1 MPTGEKGQTRPA
13 FGEPPHSSEF
23 CLRLLSFYP
32 QEVLV
37 CVITDSL
44 HLSCYLHFSI
54 SVLLKDPFTNIICN
68 ILTAVFNSEQQCD
81 FLMKSVHPSI
91 LG

>member
-1 MPTGEKGQTRPA
+1 MLFQVLFEIA
-13 FGEPPHSSEF
+13 FFFFHF
-23 CLRLLSFYP
+23 P
-32 QEVLV
+32 QEILV

-54 SVLLKDPFTNIICN
+54 SVLFKDPFTNTVCT
-68 ILTAVFNSEQQCD
+68 ILIAAFNSEQQCD
-81 FLMKSVHPSI
+81 FLKKFVHLSI